1 MQMLLSFAVLLA
13 LSESSHGKPIF
24 FLLSVNIEQ
33 NYISITEGGGGLK
46 KLVKKPAVKPK

>member
-24 FLLSVNIEQ
+24 LLSITIEQ
-33 NYISITEGGGGLK
+33 NYISITGGGGGLK
-46 KLVKKPAVKPK
+46 KLVTKPAVKPK